1 MSLDRYKSLLKSSF
15 KFNEPTISAHI
26 PKPNDSDYERG
37 FITRYFIQKINDK
50 SSPIM
55 EVDSKTFSRLVGNV
69 FYSTTSIRWKISG
82 VTETVYNSSGDI
94 KYKSVSES
102 NRLSVKFVEKDMPN
116 LKLYLPNLLQFYKE

>member
-1 MSLDRYKSLLKSSF
+1 
-15 KFNEPTISAHI
+15 
-26 PKPNDSDYERG
+26 
-37 FITRYFIQKINDK
+37 
-50 SSPIM
+50 M

-116 LKLYLPNLLQFYKE
+116 LKLYLPNLLQFYKK